1 MLLFFLQFISTLYRI
16 TIRFLYYDLEHP
28 VNSCLLFLKITST
41 GSKLQR
47 LQIGEP
53 TFAYFSCIR
62 SSKAYFR
69 ETISKGKINREIV
82 LPSWNRSHKIRWTS
96 QRKIREIDA
105 TQRVKHVERRWYTR
119 LLALCPAVIFVRQIW
134 MIQRSKSGFRARQS
148 GLARGKYT
156 KIPRGNDIWRKYST
170 RDAKYLYIYIHKG
183 YPREKHRRQN
193 SQYNKQKSTRDT
205 KHIVKNDTVRRS
217 SFSTNI
223 IVNRALLEYKLLFS
237 FVRFHKKKK

>member
-41 GSKLQR
+41 GSK

-170 RDAKYLYIYIHKG
+170 RDAKYLYIYIYTKG
-183 YPREKHRRQN
+183 IHERSTDVRIPGTTSKNPRG
-193 SQYNKQKSTRDT
+193 T